1 MFNLLI
7 VLSVALSVTS
17 GFAQIK
23 NPKTETVKIFGNC
36 DMCKTAIENAG
47 NLKNIASV
55 NWNNDSKMA
64 EITFD
69 SKKTNRDEILK
80 RIALAGYDSEE
91 FLAPDTA
98 YAQLA
103 GCCKYER
110 LKKEP
115 VIAMD
120 NTKMQMDMSESK
132 MDSPVEQE
140 GKTMP
145 SSEKHANMTMPSSE
159 KHTDMK
165 MPSTENHKD
174 MKMSSTEKHTDM
186 KMPTAEKHT
195 DMKMPSTEEHTDMP
209 MSGMK
214 ETNPLDALFNNYFA
228 VKDALVKTNPTTA
241 AAKSSELLTA
251 LKALK
256 IESLKAEVQTAVT
269 KAMPSLMEAAKNIS
283 ATKDIGKQR
292 ETFKVLSKNMHELI
306 PFYNAN
312 ETLYYQY
319 CPMQDANWLSKDK
332 TVKNPYYGSQMLS
345 CGSTV
350 ETIDAK
356 N

>member
-23 NPKTETVKIFGNC
+23 NPKTETVKIFGDC

-47 NLKNIASV
+47 NLKNVASV
-55 NWNNDSKMA
+55 TWNKDSKMA

-80 RIALAGYDSEE
+80 RIALAGYDSDEY
-91 FLAPDTA
+91 LAPDSA
-98 YAQLA
+98 YAQL
-103 GCCKYER
+103 GECCKYER

-120 NTKMQMDMSESK
+120 NTKMQMDMSKSK
-132 MDSPVEQE
+132 MDSPVGQE
-140 GKTMP
+140 GK
-145 SSEKHANMTMPSSE
+145 TMPSSE

-165 MPSTENHKD
+165 MPSTE
-174 MKMSSTEKHTDM
+174 
-186 KMPTAEKHT
+186 KHT
-195 DMKMPSTEEHTDMP
+195 DMKMPSAESHTDMA
-209 MSGMK
+209 MSEMK
-214 ETNPLDALFNNYFA
+214 ATNPLDALFNSYFA
-228 VKDALVKTNPTTA
+228 VKDALVKTNATA
-241 AAKSSELLTA
+241 AATKSSELLTT

-256 IESLKAEVQTAVT
+256 MESLKAEEQTVVT
-269 KAMPSLMEAAKNIS
+269 KALPSLMETAKNIS
-283 ATKDIGKQR
+283 ATKDIAKQR

-306 PFYNAN
+306 PFYKAN

-332 TVKNPYYGSQMLS
+332 TIKNPYYGSQMLS

-350 ETIDAK
+350 ETIDTK